1 MSQLMLVVGEALLD
15 TVHGAQGAVITEA
28 PGGSP
33 MNVAIGLGRLGHDVV
48 LASRFG
54 TDAGGRLIASHL
66 EASAVRVIP
75 AGAKLART
83 SRARAVVGEDGSA
96 AYEFDLTWD
105 LDAAMVPQG
114 PLLHVHTG
122 SIGAT
127 LQPGARA
134 VLEVLRYHRE
144 RGASVSYDPNAR
156 PAIMGSPDDVRSQ
169 MESILALS
177 DVVKAS
183 DEDIHWLYPTLTLPQ
198 VVAHWHSLGPDIVV
212 ITRGAEGV
220 FASTRAHRIT
230 LPTRATRVV
239 DTIGAGDSFMAG
251 MLHALAE
258 GGFLGG
264 EARSARVALSEE
276 QLTRVISSGL
286 TCAAVTVSRAGANPP
301 TLSELAKVG

>member
-1 MSQLMLVVGEALLD
+1 
-15 TVHGAQGAVITEA
+15 
-28 PGGSP
+28 
-33 MNVAIGLGRLGHDVV
+33 
-48 LASRFG
+48 
-54 TDAGGRLIASHL
+54 
-66 EASAVRVIP
+66 
-75 AGAKLART
+75 
-83 SRARAVVGEDGSA
+83 
-96 AYEFDLTWD
+96 
-105 LDAAMVPQG
+105 
-114 PLLHVHTG
+114 
-122 SIGAT
+122 
-127 LQPGARA
+127 
-134 VLEVLRYHRE
+134 
-144 RGASVSYDPNAR
+144 
-156 PAIMGSPDDVRSQ
+156 MGSPDDVRSQ